1 MNDIYLQFPKSLI
14 CARHLTVSKLAI
26 LRWILQYLV
35 QSAIDGYN
43 VCIFAFGQTGSGK
56 TYTIYGTDSNPGL
69 TPRVTKEL
77 FSCIKRDANKFQ
89 FSLQVMHQ
97 RLLISTAV
105 RKTSSEN
112 VPGLSIL
119 GLKILE

>member
-1 MNDIYLQFPKSLI
+1 MFWEVLI
-14 CARHLTVSKLAI
+14 PRISKLAM
-26 LRWILQYLV
+26 LLGVLQYLV

-69 TPRVTKEL
+69 TPRVTREL

-89 FSLQVMHQ
+89 FSLQV
-97 RLLISTAV
+97 IY
-105 RKTSSEN
+105 
-112 VPGLSIL
+112 
-119 GLKILE
+119 